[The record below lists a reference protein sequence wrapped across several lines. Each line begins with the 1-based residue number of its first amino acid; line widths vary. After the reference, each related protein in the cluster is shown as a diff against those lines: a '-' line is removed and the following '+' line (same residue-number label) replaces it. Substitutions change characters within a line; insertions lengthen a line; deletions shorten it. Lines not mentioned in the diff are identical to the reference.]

1 VKISHLAT
9 GVLQIR
15 RIDPFFADL
24 LRKIPKATDPSGHT
38 DAQARLFSK
47 PMEALDPNFLAEWE
61 TYVTPDLKHLF
72 QEANETVAM
81 DIHGLEMEKDG
92 KGESWAILIP
102 GNHLDQWLN
111 SLNQVRLVLATQNNF
126 TEEDMDSTL
135 PQIIETEREL
145 HLLQI
150 QFYGYLQEVIL
161 KLTS

>member
-1 VKISHLAT
+1 
-9 GVLQIR
+9 
-15 RIDPFFADL
+15 
-24 LRKIPKATDPSGHT
+24 
-38 DAQARLFSK
+38 
-47 PMEALDPNFLAEWE
+47 MEALDPNFLAEWE